1 MIERKRQFLV
11 RWVISIILLVVLLVL
26 VNGVSREFDRRLDL
40 TAAGTH
46 TISPETGNIL
56 SKLQEPVILEYWVS
70 EKLPS
75 GLQNLRRDTVDY
87 LDEFQRAAADAGGRI
102 EVKVIDP
109 ARVIEQYVKEQAGDG
124 EEEEPDPMAAL
135 MGGPTSPADTK
146 KAELAQQGIPELQG
160 RSIKEDGIE
169 VVPFFSAIVLKY
181 LDRESEGIPVHTT
194 LEGLE
199 YELVSRIAKLTLESK
214 PVLAF
219 YQGRQNDMIT
229 QAPDGSPLPA
239 PMSRFDPL
247 LDALGDRFEVRKI
260 LLTEESLIPDDA
272 QLLIIAEPDGTT
284 PRQRYEIENSIRS
297 GRPAMILA
305 STTSGS
311 MDRGFQL
318 TPLNPG
324 FSESFGKWGIDIQ
337 PNMIVSSQRQ
347 CGSIETVT
355 EGPLGMRMRVPQ
367 PFPVSPGAA
376 GNNLDGTSPFTRG
389 LQALVFPFASPLIIN
404 EAVADAAG
412 VKITP
417 LAKSDSDAWLTPF
430 GPAVTAPMVTP
441 PKDPGM
447 QKSRVLALVAEGEFP
462 ATFEV
467 GSKIPSWDPTLEVT
481 GGEEGAPLVEASESV
496 ESRILLI
503 ASADMAKY
511 TSLNMYRQNVG
522 FLMGSIE
529 ALALDPDLAK
539 IRGKVQLASAL
550 RETTRDERT
559 LVTYGNMAGVPLLL
573 LVIYGLISA
582 SRRSGARHH
591 EALHMLK
598 VPAEACEKKE
608 AS

>member
-1 MIERKRQFLV
+1 M
-11 RWVISIILLVVLLVL
+11 
-26 VNGVSREFDRRLDL
+26 
-40 TAAGTH
+40 
-46 TISPETGNIL
+46 
-56 SKLQEPVILEYWVS
+56 
-70 EKLPS
+70 
-75 GLQNLRRDTVDY
+75 
-87 LDEFQRAAADAGGRI
+87 
-102 EVKVIDP
+102 
-109 ARVIEQYVKEQAGDG
+109 
-124 EEEEPDPMAAL
+124 
-135 MGGPTSPADTK
+135 
-146 KAELAQQGIPELQG
+146 
-160 RSIKEDGIE
+160 
-169 VVPFFSAIVLKY
+169 
-181 LDRESEGIPVHTT
+181 
-194 LEGLE
+194 
-199 YELVSRIAKLTLESK
+199 
-214 PVLAF
+214 
-219 YQGRQNDMIT
+219 
-229 QAPDGSPLPA
+229 
-239 PMSRFDPL
+239 
-247 LDALGDRFEVRKI
+247 
-260 LLTEESLIPDDA
+260 
-272 QLLIIAEPDGTT
+272 
-284 PRQRYEIENSIRS
+284 
-297 GRPAMILA
+297 
-305 STTSGS
+305 
-311 MDRGFQL
+311 
-318 TPLNPG
+318 
-324 FSESFGKWGIDIQ
+324 
-337 PNMIVSSQRQ
+337 
-347 CGSIETVT
+347 
-355 EGPLGMRMRVPQ
+355 
-367 PFPVSPGAA
+367 
-376 GNNLDGTSPFTRG
+376 
-389 LQALVFPFASPLIIN
+389 FPFASPLIIN

-462 ATFEV
+462 STFEV

-573 LVIYGLISA
+573 LVIYGLIST

-598 VPAEACEKKE
+598 VPADAGEKKE

>member
-1 MIERKRQFLV
+1 MVERKRQFLV
-11 RWVISIILLVVLLVL
+11 RWIVSIIVLVVLLVL

-46 TISPETGNIL
+46 TISPETGNFL
-56 SKLQEPVILEYWVS
+56 SRLQEPVILEYWVS

-124 EEEEPDPMAAL
+124 EEEEPDPMAAF

-219 YQGRQNDMIT
+219 FQGRPDDMIT
-229 QAPDGSPLPA
+229 QGPDGSPLPA

-260 LLTEESLIPDDA
+260 MLTEESMIPDEA

-462 ATFEV
+462 STFEV

-598 VPAEACEKKE
+598 VPAEAGEKKE